1 MSVDN
6 SLGILDFSLAK
17 DNEKT
22 TMTAA
27 SVYKTSDKENDP
39 DSHLT
44 GTIVTTG
51 ATAQPATPIASV
63 VAALPATPTVS
74 ASQDVGDGAS
84 LSTSSEHKFQS
95 YVNGNGNGVY
105 KIIKTLGKG
114 NFAKVKLAIHVP
126 TGREVAIKVIDK
138 TQLNTSARQKLYREV
153 KIMKLLNHPN
163 IVRLF
168 QVIES
173 ERTLYLVMEYASRG
187 ELFDHLVKNGRMR
200 ERDARVIFR
209 QLVSAIQ
216 YCHSKFVVH
225 RDLKAENLLLD
236 QNMNIKIADFGFG
249 NTFDPNAQLETFCG
263 SPPYAAPELFMGRK
277 YAGPEVDAWSLGVVL
292 YTLVSG
298 SLPFDGGTL
307 KELRER
313 VLRGKYRVPYYISM
327 DCENLMRKF
336 LVLNPA
342 KRTSLSAVMSDKWI
356 NLGHE
361 EGERLRPFRE
371 KPMELQDMA
380 RFDLLMSMGHKRRD
394 VEQSVKG
401 QQFDDIYC
409 TYMLLGVAKPR
420 SSNRSAKTEAVPTID
435 LTTPPVSNPL
445 PTITTP
451 TVTIAQVTLALDKN
465 PAIHSASPSSRQAA
479 PRLANAPNTPTSTP
493 PSGPPAKP
501 TRRTPARTPARK
513 VTNHSSGQGRPEPSS
528 LPHTPQ
534 TKRCSANMDVKPTLL
549 SAQRQLAQTQKMA
562 STPPRF
568 QYPGSQTPN
577 QAQGCNRRPTTLY
590 EKAEPAATPLL
601 VPKSPAIGG
610 RLMERIPG
618 AGAVEKTSD
627 KPFTRHNV
635 ARATFHFGQARSG
648 KRGGGSGGGTGGEE
662 DNYQTP
668 PLSADDTKPA
678 SRVGFFSKLTA
689 RFGRRVIHLNEKDA
703 TEQRKNLTK

>member
-6 SLGILDFSLAK
+6 SLGILDFTLAK
-17 DNEKT
+17 ESEKT
-22 TMTAA
+22 AMTAA
-27 SVYKTSDKENDP
+27 NIYKTSDKENDP
-39 DSHLT
+39 DPHLT

-51 ATAQPATPIASV
+51 ATAQPATPTAV
-63 VAALPATPTVS
+63 QPATPTLS
-74 ASQDVGDGAS
+74 AGQDVGDGAS
-84 LSTSSEHKFQS
+84 GSTELKFQS

-200 ERDARVIFR
+200 ERDARVLFR

-236 QNMNIKIADFGFG
+236 QHMNIKIADFGFG

-361 EGERLRPFRE
+361 EADRLRPFRE
-371 KPMELQDMA
+371 KPMELQDAA
-380 RFDLLMSMGHKRRD
+380 RFDLLISMGHKRRD

-420 SSNRSAKTEAVPTID
+420 SSNRSAKSEAVPTID
-435 LTTPPVSNPL
+435 LTAPSVSSPL
-445 PTITTP
+445 SSITTP
-451 TVTIAQVTLALDKN
+451 TVTIAHVTLAMDKN
-465 PAIHSASPSSRQAA
+465 PPIQSSAGSGRQIAS
-479 PRLANAPNTPTSTP
+479 RLANVPNTPTSTP

-513 VTNHSSGQGRPEPSS
+513 ATNHSGSQPSS

-534 TKRCSANMDVKPTLL
+534 SKRASANMDVKPTLL
-549 SAQRQLAQTQKMA
+549 SAQRQLAQNQKMA
-562 STPPRF
+562 NTPPRF
-568 QYPGSQTPN
+568 QYPVSQTPS
-577 QAQGCNRRPTTLY
+577 QAQGSVRRPTTLY
-590 EKAEPAATPLL
+590 EKAEPAVKPLL
-601 VPKSPAIGG
+601 APKSPAIGG
-610 RLMERIPG
+610 RLLERIPG
-618 AGAVEKTSD
+618 AGVGVGVEAAEKASD
-627 KPFTRHNV
+627 KPFSRHNV

-648 KRGGGSGGGTGGEE
+648 KRGGVSGSGAGGEE
-662 DNYQTP
+662 DSYQTP

>member
-1 MSVDN
+1 MSLEN
-6 SLGILDFSLAK
+6 SLGALDFTSTTESATK
-17 DNEKT
+17 AVPGIEKI
-22 TMTAA
+22 TADPEA
-27 SVYKTSDKENDP
+27 MISANIYKSADKENEP
-39 DSHLT
+39 ELT
-44 GTIVTTG
+44 NAPGTIMTTG
-51 ATAQPATPIASV
+51 AVAQPATPTVATATSAS
-63 VAALPATPTVS
+63 ASATPAGKDAT
-74 ASQDVGDGAS
+74 DGGTAE
-84 LSTSSEHKFQS
+84 LKFQS

-105 KIIKTLGKG
+105 KILKTLGKG
-114 NFAKVKLAIHVP
+114 NFAKVKLALHVP

-163 IVRLF
+163 IIRLF

-236 QNMNIKIADFGFG
+236 QHLNIKIADFGFG
-249 NTFDPNAQLETFCG
+249 NTFDPNAHMETFCG

-307 KELRER
+307 KELRDR

-356 NLGHE
+356 NLGHDE
-361 EGERLRPFRE
+361 SDRLRVYRE
-371 KPMELQDMA
+371 KPLDLQDPN
-380 RFDLLMSMGHKRRD
+380 RYDVLVSMGHKHRD
-394 VEQSVKG
+394 VVKSVKG
-401 QQFDDIYC
+401 QLFDDIYC
-409 TYMLLGVAKPR
+409 TYMLLDVAKPR
-420 SSNRSAKTEAVPTID
+420 YSQRHARSSGDVSS
-435 LTTPPVSNPL
+435 TPQTGL
-445 PTITTP
+445 PPPSITTP
-451 TVTIAQVTLALDKN
+451 TVTIAQVTLAMDN
-465 PAIHSASPSSRQAA
+465 SPPLTQAQTSRPIA
-479 PRLANAPNTPTSTP
+479 PRLTNGLTTPTSTP
-493 PSGPPAKP
+493 PAGPPAKP
-501 TRRTPARTPARK
+501 TRRTPARKATGF
-513 VTNHSSGQGRPEPSS
+513 SSSQGRPEPTS
-528 LPHTPQ
+528 Q
-534 TKRCSANMDVKPTLL
+534 TKRSSATVDVKPTLL
-549 SAQRQLAQTQKMA
+549 SAQRQLAQTQKLTN
-562 STPPRF
+562 TPPRY
-568 QYPGSQTPN
+568 QYSGSQTPGT
-577 QAQGCNRRPTTLY
+577 AQGISRRPTTLY
-590 EKAEPAATPLL
+590 EKAEPVPGSPLL

-610 RLMERIPG
+610 RLLDRLNG
-618 AGAVEKTSD
+618 AAGADRPSD
-627 KPFTRHNV
+627 KPFTRQNAV
-635 ARATFHFGQARSG
+635 RSTFHFGQGRNG
-648 KRGGGSGGGTGGEE
+648 KRGAGGGSGAPGE
-662 DNYQTP
+662 DDHYQTP